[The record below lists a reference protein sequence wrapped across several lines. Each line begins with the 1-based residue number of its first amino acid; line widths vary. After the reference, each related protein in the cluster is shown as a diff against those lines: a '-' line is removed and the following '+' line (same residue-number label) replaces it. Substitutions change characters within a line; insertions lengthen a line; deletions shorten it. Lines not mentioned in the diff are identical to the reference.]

1 MDVYLDNAAT
11 TRMFP
16 QVIEAMKIYMDE
28 RFGNPSTNYAIGYEA
43 KKELYDARETIAK
56 TINADNDEIYF
67 TSGGSEGDNWAI
79 KGVADA
85 IKDKKHII
93 TSSIEHKAILNSCKY
108 LEDRGYDVTYIS
120 PDERGFINPKDVEK
134 SIREDTLLCSIM
146 MANNE
151 IGTIN
156 PIQEIAAICKKHG
169 IIIHTDAVQAYGHM
183 EIDVRELGVDL
194 LTTSGHK
201 FHGPTG
207 TGFLYIRSGTP
218 ISPLIHG
225 GQQQHGNRA
234 GTENV
239 LGIIGMSKATEI
251 VNLNLEQNVSH
262 MVKMRNYFI
271 DQVL

>member
-1 MDVYLDNAAT
+1 
-11 TRMFP
+11 
-16 QVIEAMKIYMDE
+16 
-28 RFGNPSTNYAIGYEA
+28 
-43 KKELYDARETIAK
+43 
-56 TINADNDEIYF
+56 
-67 TSGGSEGDNWAI
+67 
-79 KGVADA
+79 
-85 IKDKKHII
+85 
-93 TSSIEHKAILNSCKY
+93 
-108 LEDRGYDVTYIS
+108 
-120 PDERGFINPKDVEK
+120 
-134 SIREDTLLCSIM
+134 M

-271 DQVL
+271 DQVLQIKNVSLNGSYLNRLCNNINITIKGVPGEAALIMLDMCGISASSGSACNSDDAKPSHVLTAIGLSPEDAGETLRFTISEDISMEEVNYTIKQLKRIISDLRQFK